1 MVFKECNART
11 QREAIV
17 VGHAHLEW
25 QGTEV
30 AVDALPWYGSAPTT
44 RAFPEYNAWTRLG
57 APYAGHVRQATQ
69 ATVPSA
75 WTSTRLVMLL
85 TSLPPLSLTPF
96 FCFPADTH
104 RHTDVY
110 QYACIYI
117 HTYIGQKVVG
127 GRCLEFWLVYQQIF
141 PWWLLLLIKM

>member
-96 FCFPADTH
+96 FCFPADTQA
-104 RHTDVY
+104 Y
-110 QYACIYI
+110 
-117 HTYIGQKVVG
+117 
-127 GRCLEFWLVYQQIF
+127 RCLSICMYIYTHIYRSESRWRSVFGILVSVPTDF
-141 PWWLLLLIKM
+141 PLVVIVTN